1 MSAQYTRQRFAPANM
16 QALVITTFVYVLSRD
31 QDKDTC
37 ETRIALVTNYRKNL
51 LAGLLTKPRS
61 NNYIKFIRAEP

>member
-1 MSAQYTRQRFAPANM
+1 MTAQYIRLRFAPENM

-37 ETRIALVTNYRKNL
+37 ETRIAPVTNYRKNL
-51 LAGLLTKPRS
+51 LAGLLTKPRWLDQTI
-61 NNYIKFIRAEP
+61 YQG

>member
-1 MSAQYTRQRFAPANM
+1 MPNISDYVLQPQQQTFM

-37 ETRIALVTNYRKNL
+37 ELTIERIYL
-51 LAGLLTKPRS
+51 LD
-61 NNYIKFIRAEP
+61 Y